1 MKITG
6 VMTLSVTQILISDS
20 IQRMIIKMVA
30 VREEQTVL
38 VAPGVEKMN
47 IVILFDK
54 IWSRKYFSSDGS

>member
-20 IQRMIIKMVA
+20 IQPMITKMVD
-30 VREEQTVL
+30 VREELTVL
-38 VAPGVEKMN
+38 VVLGVEKMN

-54 IWSRKYFSSDGS
+54 I